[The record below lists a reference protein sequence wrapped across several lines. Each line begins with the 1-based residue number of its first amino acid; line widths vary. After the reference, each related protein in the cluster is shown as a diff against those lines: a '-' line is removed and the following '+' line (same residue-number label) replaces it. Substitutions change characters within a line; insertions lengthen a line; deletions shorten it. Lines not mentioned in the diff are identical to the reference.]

1 MIDTSDVEYFPT
13 AIVGAG
19 CAGLTLAHE
28 LINSKD
34 FPCILLDPQKFRP
47 EHAFSFWDDGHP
59 HLTLARSLARKTWS
73 KWEIRTFEETIQ
85 KSSSRFVYSTVSSSN
100 YENYLFKKIIENR
113 GKILYAKATD
123 LYNTETCIR
132 LETSSRNAVFA
143 NRVFDSRPPTPTNK
157 TIFQHFLGWEIKT
170 NKSVFDETLVT
181 LMDFRV
187 PQEDGFHFM
196 YVLPYSETCAL
207 IESTVYS
214 DTMLN
219 PQWYE
224 NQITKYLTN
233 VIQCTSWDVVNKEQG
248 AIPLNYK
255 KDLKPLGTP
264 IGLNAGAM
272 RASTGYAFSQI
283 IHQAINVGKQLK
295 QGQNLIQIKP
305 GATRFEN
312 WMDNV
317 FLDVLSSSPKLAPY
331 VFSTLAKT
339 LSGDD
344 FVKFMIGDCPLSIK
358 SRIILALPKV
368 DFMLGALRSPF
379 K

>member
-1 MIDTSDVEYFPT
+1 
-13 AIVGAG
+13 
-19 CAGLTLAHE
+19 
-28 LINSKD
+28 
-34 FPCILLDPQKFRP
+34 
-47 EHAFSFWDDGHP
+47 
-59 HLTLARSLARKTWS
+59 
-73 KWEIRTFEETIQ
+73 
-85 KSSSRFVYSTVSSSN
+85 
-100 YENYLFKKIIENR
+100 
-113 GKILYAKATD
+113 
-123 LYNTETCIR
+123 
-132 LETSSRNAVFA
+132 
-143 NRVFDSRPPTPTNK
+143 
-157 TIFQHFLGWEIKT
+157 
-170 NKSVFDETLVT
+170 
-181 LMDFRV
+181 
-187 PQEDGFHFM
+187 
-196 YVLPYSETCAL
+196 
-207 IESTVYS
+207 
-214 DTMLN
+214 MLN

-248 AIPLNYK
+248 AIPLNYN

-305 GATRFEN
+305 GATSFEN

-358 SRIILALPKV
+358 LKIILALPKS
-368 DFMLGALRSPF
+368 DFILGALRSAF

>member
-1 MIDTSDVEYFPT
+1 MIETSDVEYFPT

-19 CAGLTLAHE
+19 CAGLTLAYE

-73 KWEIRTFEETIQ
+73 KWEIKTFEETIQ

-100 YENYLFKKIIENR
+100 YETYLFKKIAENR
-113 GKILYAKATD
+113 GTILNARVTD
-123 LYNTETCIR
+123 LYNEDTYTR
-132 LETSSRNAVFA
+132 LETSSGDVFLA
-143 NRVFDSRPPTPTNK
+143 NRVFDSRPPSPTKK

-170 NKSVFDETLVT
+170 NKSVFDDTLVT

-187 PQEDGFHFM
+187 PQEDGIHFI
-196 YVLPYSETCAL
+196 YVLPYSETSAL
-207 IESTVYS
+207 VESTVYS
-214 DTMLN
+214 DTVFN
-219 PQWYE
+219 PKWYE
-224 NQITKYLTN
+224 NQITEYLTN
-233 VIQCTSWDVVNKEQG
+233 VIQCKSWDVVIKEKG

-264 IGLNAGAM
+264 IGLNAAAM

-283 IHQAINVGKQLK
+283 IHQAINVSGQLK
-295 QGQNLIQIKP
+295 QGQDLIQIKP
-305 GATRFEN
+305 GATSFEN

-358 SRIILALPKV
+358 LRIIFALPKS
-368 DFMLGALRSPF
+368 DFILGALRNAF